1 MFNKK
6 ERKRLFD
13 RLAKR
18 PLKQRVKTRVKT
30 WMLTSML
37 IGGLARLRSKARFI
51 PGLRA
56 RKRQPINTAYG
67 LCAAAGAGAG
77 LMYLLDPNQGGLR
90 RSSLTGGASRAAHT
104 TGSAIGGASRDLFNR
119 ARGLVAGAESR
130 FSGDNANDR
139 NVIKLIRSEIGR
151 LVSHPRAIQV
161 ASHDGRV
168 AITGHILARELDEL
182 ITRIRSLR
190 GVIEVDNRLHT
201 HERDEDIH
209 HHLHLLGG
217 HLSGFSPVA
226 RTLTALAGGALIG
239 AGLRRRGVLGAG
251 LGALGFGLV
260 ARGLTNI
267 GVKRLI
273 GNRHA
278 IDFHRTI
285 NLDAPIERV
294 FEFWANHDNFPHF
307 LSNVREVRHVGDGR
321 SQWTVFGPAGV
332 PVKWNARITEFI
344 PNKLIAWKSEPGSAI
359 AHAGIVRLDAN
370 KDGSTRATIKM
381 SFHPQT
387 GAVGQAVETIFGDN
401 PKREIEE
408 GLRRVKAIIETGR
421 APRAAAQTW
430 SSMREATAD

>member
-6 ERKRLFD
+6 ARKRLFD

-18 PLKQRVKTRVKT
+18 PLKQRVKTR
-30 WMLTSML
+30 MLTSML
-37 IGGLARLRSKARFI
+37 IGGVARLRSKARFI

-56 RKRQPINTAYG
+56 RRKAHINPAYG
-67 LCAAAGAGAG
+67 LAAAAGAGAG
-77 LMYLLDPNQGGLR
+77 LMYLLDPNQGELR
-90 RSSLTGGASRAAHT
+90 RSSLTGGASRAAHK

-130 FSGDNANDR
+130 FSGNDASDR
-139 NVIKLIRSEIGR
+139 NVIKHIRSEIGR

-161 ASHDGRV
+161 AAHDGRV
-168 AITGHILARELDEL
+168 AITGHILARELDDL

-209 HHLHLLGG
+209 HHHRLGG

-226 RTLTALAGGALIG
+226 RTVTALAGGALLG

-251 LGALGFGLV
+251 IGALGLGLV

-285 NLDAPIERV
+285 NLNAPIERV

-321 SQWTVFGPAGV
+321 SQWTAFGPAGA
-332 PVKWNARITEFI
+332 PVKWNSRITEFI

-359 AHAGIVRLDAN
+359 AHAGAVRLDTN

-381 SFHPQT
+381 SFHPQA
-387 GAVGQAVETIFGDN
+387 GAVGQAIETIFGEN

-408 GLRRVKAIIETGR
+408 GLRRMKAIIETGR

>member
-6 ERKRLFD
+6 ERKRLFN

-18 PLKQRVKTRVKT
+18 PLKQRVKT

-37 IGGLARLRSKARFI
+37 IGGLARLRAKARFI
-51 PGLRA
+51 PGLRS
-56 RKRQPINTAYG
+56 RKRQPIKAAYG

-90 RSSLTGGASRAAHT
+90 RSSLTGGASHAAHR
-104 TGSAIGGASRDLFNR
+104 TGSAIGGASRDLFNL
-119 ARGLVAGAESR
+119 ARGLVSGAESR
-130 FSGDNANDR
+130 FSGDDTGDR
-139 NVIKLIRSEIGR
+139 SVIKRIRSEIGR
-151 LVSHPRAIQV
+151 LVSHPRAIQI
-161 ASHDGRV
+161 AAHDGRV
-168 AITGHILARELDEL
+168 AITGHILARELDDL

-209 HHLHLLGG
+209 HHLHRLGG
-217 HLSGFSPVA
+217 RLSGFSPVA
-226 RTLTALAGGALIG
+226 RTLTTLAGGALLG

-251 LGALGFGLV
+251 IGALGLGLV

-285 NLDAPIERV
+285 NLNAPIERV
-294 FEFWANHDNFPHF
+294 FEFWANHDNFPSF
-307 LSNVREVRHVGDGR
+307 LSNVREVRHAGDGR
-321 SQWTVFGPAGV
+321 LQWTVFGPSGA

-344 PNKLIAWKSEPGSAI
+344 PNKLITWKSEPGSAI
-359 AHAGIVRLDAN
+359 AHAGTVRLDPN
-370 KDGSTRATIKM
+370 KDGGTRATIKM
-381 SFHPQT
+381 SFHPQA
-387 GAVGQAVETIFGDN
+387 GAAGEAIETIFGEN

-408 GLRRVKAIIETGR
+408 GLQRVKAIIETGR
-421 APRAAAQTW
+421 AARVAARTW

>member
-6 ERKRLFD
+6 ARKRLFD

-18 PLKQRVKTRVKT
+18 PLKQRVKTR
-30 WMLTSML
+30 MLTTML
-37 IGGLARLRSKARFI
+37 IGGVARLRSKARFI

-56 RKRQPINTAYG
+56 RRKAHINPAYG
-67 LCAAAGAGAG
+67 LAAAAGAGAG
-77 LMYLLDPNQGGLR
+77 LMYLLDPNQGELR
-90 RSSLTGGASRAAHT
+90 RSSLTGGASRAAHK

-130 FSGDNANDR
+130 FSGNDASDR
-139 NVIKLIRSEIGR
+139 NVIKHIRSEIGR

-161 ASHDGRV
+161 AAHDGRV
-168 AITGHILARELDEL
+168 AITGHILARELDDL

-209 HHLHLLGG
+209 HHHRLGG

-226 RTLTALAGGALIG
+226 RTVTALAGGALLG

-251 LGALGFGLV
+251 IGALGLGLV

-285 NLDAPIERV
+285 NLNAPIERV

-321 SQWTVFGPAGV
+321 SQWTAFGPAGA
-332 PVKWNARITEFI
+332 PVKWNSRITEFI

-359 AHAGIVRLDAN
+359 AHAGAVRLDTN

-381 SFHPQT
+381 SFHPQA
-387 GAVGQAVETIFGDN
+387 GAVGQAIETIFGEN

-408 GLRRVKAIIETGR
+408 GLRRMKAIIETGR
-421 APRAAAQTW
+421 APRVPAQTW

>member
-6 ERKRLFD
+6 VRKRLFN

-18 PLKQRVKTRVKT
+18 PLKQRVKT

-56 RKRQPINTAYG
+56 RRRKQPINAAYG
-67 LCAAAGAGAG
+67 LCAAASAGAG

-90 RSSLTGGASRAAHT
+90 RSSLTGGASRAAHN
-104 TGSAIGGASRDLFNR
+104 TGSAIGGASRDLFNL
-119 ARGLVAGAESR
+119 ARGLVSGAESR
-130 FSGDNANDR
+130 FGSDDTGDR
-139 NVIKLIRSEIGR
+139 SVIKLIRSEIGR
-151 LVSHPRAIQV
+151 LVSHPRAIQI
-161 ASHDGRV
+161 AAHDGRV
-168 AITGHILARELDEL
+168 AITGHILARELDDL

-209 HHLHLLGG
+209 HHHRLGG
-217 HLSGFSPVA
+217 HLSGFSPIA
-226 RTLTALAGGALIG
+226 RTLTALAGGALLG

-251 LGALGFGLV
+251 LGAIGVGLV

-273 GNRHA
+273 GGRHA
-278 IDFHRTI
+278 IDFHKTI
-285 NLDAPIERV
+285 NLNAPIERV

-307 LSNVREVRHVGDGR
+307 LSNVREVRRAGDGR
-321 SQWTVFGPAGV
+321 LQWTAFGPAGA
-332 PVKWNARITEFI
+332 PVKWDARITEFI

-359 AHAGIVRLDAN
+359 AHAGIVRLDTN
-370 KDGSTRATIKM
+370 RDGSTRAAIKM
-381 SFHPQT
+381 SFHPQA
-387 GAVGQAVETIFGDN
+387 GEVGEAIEAIFGEN

-408 GLRRVKAIIETGR
+408 GLHRVKAIIETGR
-421 APRAAAQTW
+421 AARSAARTW